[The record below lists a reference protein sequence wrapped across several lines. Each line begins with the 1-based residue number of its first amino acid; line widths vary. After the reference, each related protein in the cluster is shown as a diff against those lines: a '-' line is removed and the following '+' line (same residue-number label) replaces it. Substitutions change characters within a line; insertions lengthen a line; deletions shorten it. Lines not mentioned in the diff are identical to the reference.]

1 MQGFQIGECRGR
13 GGVGGVKA
21 SDGQGAR
28 GPSFESPSAR
38 CSVFKVRIQSS
49 VHWALALEWQKC
61 VLHFGKRVGPEEAR
75 SGSGTT
81 TALMQ

>member
-1 MQGFQIGECRGR
+1 MGNAGAGV
-13 GGVGGVKA
+13 GVGGVKA